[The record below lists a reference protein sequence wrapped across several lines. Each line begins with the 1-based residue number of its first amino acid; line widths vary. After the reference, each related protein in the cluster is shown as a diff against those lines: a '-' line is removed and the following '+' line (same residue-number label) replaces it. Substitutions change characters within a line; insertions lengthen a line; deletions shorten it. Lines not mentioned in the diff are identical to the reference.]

1 MARYLIT
8 GGAGFIGSHLVEWL
22 LKSGHRLT
30 VIDDFSTGSRN
41 NLPTHPELSIVEKD
55 LLHLTD
61 DELGEPFHAVV
72 HLAAL
77 PSVTASWAN
86 LSQSHALNLT
96 ATVRVIELAQYLR
109 IPRIVYASSAAVYGD
124 ANVVPIEEMQ
134 RLRPASPYG
143 LQKVSGEEY
152 GRLCAGKNLSF
163 VALRFFNVFG
173 PRQVAGS
180 PYSGVITI
188 FAQAMRKN
196 QSITVFGGGGQTRD
210 FVFVKDIALAIASAL
225 EISGL
230 DPFTVCNLGSG
241 AAVSIRQLVA
251 TMRQFFPEWS
261 GSINEAPARLGDIVH
276 SAADISA
283 AQTLLSYQP
292 RYSLESGLAE
302 MLQLGESPI
311 AAPQTSTKG

>member
-1 MARYLIT
+1 MAHYLIT

-22 LKSGHRLT
+22 LASGHRVT
-30 VIDDFSTGSRN
+30 VVDDFSAGSRD
-41 NLPTHPELSIVEKD
+41 NLPAHPGLSIVEQD
-55 LLHLTD
+55 LLRLTN
-61 DELGEPFHAVV
+61 DELAGAFHAAV

-86 LSQSHALNLT
+86 LSQAHAANLT
-96 ATVRVIELAQYLR
+96 ATVRVIELAQQLR
-109 IPRIVYASSAAVYGD
+109 IPRMVYASSAAVYGD
-124 ANVVPIEEMQ
+124 ADVAVEETQ

-143 LQKVSGEEY
+143 LQKVSSEEY

-188 FAQAMRKN
+188 FGQAMREN
-196 QSITVFGGGGQTRD
+196 QPITIFGGGGQTRD
-210 FVFVKDIALAIASAL
+210 FVYVKDIALGIASAL

-251 TMRQFFPEWS
+251 AMRQFFPEWS
-261 GSINEAPARLGDIVH
+261 GLINEAPARLGDIVH

-283 AQTLLSYQP
+283 AQRLLSYQP

-302 MLQLGESPI
+302 MLQL
-311 AAPQTSTKG
+311 AKVV

>member
-1 MARYLIT
+1 MAHYLVT

-22 LKSGHRLT
+22 LASGHRLT
-30 VIDDFSTGSRN
+30 VIDDFSAGSRD
-41 NLPTHPELSIVEKD
+41 NLPTHPELSIVEQD
-55 LLHLTD
+55 LLRLTN
-61 DELGEPFHAVV
+61 DELTGPFQAVV

-86 LSQSHALNLT
+86 LLQAHAVNLT
-96 ATVRVIELAQYLR
+96 ATVRVIELAQQLR
-109 IPRIVYASSAAVYGD
+109 IPRMVYASSAAVYGD
-124 ANVVPIEEMQ
+124 ADVVPIEEMQ
-134 RLRPASPYG
+134 GLRPTSPYG

-188 FAQAMRKN
+188 FAQAMREN
-196 QSITVFGGGGQTRD
+196 QPITIFGDGGQTRD
-210 FVFVKDIALAIASAL
+210 FVFVKDIALGIASAL

-251 TMRQFFPEWS
+251 TIRQFFPEWS
-261 GSINEAPARLGDIVH
+261 GSISKAPARLGDILH

-283 AQTLLSYQP
+283 AQRLLSYQP
-292 RYSLESGLAE
+292 RHSLESGLAE
-302 MLQLGESPI
+302 MLQL
-311 AAPQTSTKG
+311 AKVQ